1 MLKIKE
7 MGISRINQ
15 LRLTMLVCIFT
26 IISFHAA
33 NAQDEVWFFGVS
45 GGSSAGLK
53 FTGPGNSPVQFNGS
67 SSRTFYESIS
77 VVSDGSGNQLFHS
90 NGIRVYDAT
99 NTTMPNGSGL
109 LGSEAGAGVASAV
122 QGALTIQYPGNSN

>member
-1 MLKIKE
+1 M
-7 MGISRINQ
+7 S
-15 LRLTMLVCIFT
+15 
-26 IISFHAA
+26 
-33 NAQDEVWFFGVS
+33 NAQDEVWFFGTS

-53 FTGPGNSPVQFNGS
+53 FTGVGNAPVQFNGY

-99 NTTMPNGSGL
+99 NVAMPNGSGL
-109 LGSEAGAGVASAV
+109 LGADAGGGVASAV
-122 QGALTIQYPGNSN
+122 QGALAVNYPGNSNQYILFTVPAEDGTPANGMR

>member
-1 MLKIKE
+1 
-7 MGISRINQ
+7 MGISRIIE
-15 LRLTMLVCIFT
+15 LKLKVA
-26 IISFHAA
+26 ISFVALFCFITS

-53 FTGPGNSPVQFNGS
+53 FTGPSNSPVQFNGS

-90 NGIRVYDAT
+90 NGLIEFNLDQRI
-99 NTTMPNGSGL
+99 NRNGR
-109 LGSEAGAGVASAV
+109 
-122 QGALTIQYPGNSN
+122 YPW